1 MKHIKRNIYGKLILL
16 EVVVTMLMSFLVP
29 KLSNYPPNSENM
41 EFQKQI
47 EPLTH
52 NMQYLLLGSLGII
65 LYIFFVRFI
74 LKDVFKYNKNYNKV

>member
-41 EFQKQI
+41 EFQKNTVQI
-47 EPLTH
+47 QSFRLDYSWMLMAFLFHSQSLTAIK
-52 NMQYLLLGSLGII
+52 MSSLQ
-65 LYIFFVRFI
+65 
-74 LKDVFKYNKNYNKV
+74 